1 MGYETLKICEI
12 WGSDSDVAE
21 DSTVLGGGAVS
32 WVHGYWRFEGSGIFI
47 FKDQE
52 IKVVVVV
59 VVVVVEVEV
68 EVVVVVVVVAIVIV
82 VVVVE

>member
-59 VVVVVEVEV
+59 VVVVEVEV